1 MRIDLEIEKSS
12 DGDNLSIDQN
22 LEKPSTFLSIA
33 NFSANYNFKLDHMNQ
48 IQMNRNYS

>member
-22 LEKPSTFLSIA
+22 LENTF
-33 NFSANYNFKLDHMNQ
+33 NFS
-48 IQMNRNYS
+48 INRQFFSQLQF